1 MAQWRVKWLNEHTN
15 IVIHREASKVINKD
29 IGQLFFWLDKTK
41 YEKFIHPLTVDEINK
56 YKDNNT
62 VEAMNIKLDSYN
74 ILKTTAPF
82 DEPIKTISEK
92 IDKTPNDI
100 EDSKLLSE
108 VIHDRVDI
116 LITEDKKIHYKARL
130 AGISN
135 RVYNIESFLEKTFAE
150 NPSLVDYNVLSVKQ
164 QLLGKVKLADSFF
177 DSFREDYPGFD
188 KWFNGKSNEISYT
201 CYYGDEI
208 GAFLYIKKEDET
220 ENYSNISPSFQPKK
234 RLKIGTLKVT
244 LNGFKVGERLLKIVY
259 DNALKQKVDE
269 IYVTIFDKRPEQ
281 IRLIGLLES
290 FGFKY
295 HGVKS
300 SSAGEEKVYIRDFK
314 PKFDKENPRFT
325 YPYFSKKTNI
335 WFVSIFPEYHT
346 ELFPDSILKTESL
359 IDFIENEPHRNA
371 ISKVYVSHS
380 KERNIKRGDTIVFY
394 RTGGLYKGVVTTIG
408 IVEGVINPVKN
419 FSHLVEL
426 CKTKSILTE
435 AELKKFWEQYGN
447 YKPFVVN
454 FLYAYSFPK
463 RPNLAKLIELG
474 IIAGPNQMPRGFSK
488 ITEND
493 LIKSLKASESN
504 ESIVVD

>member
-1 MAQWRVKWLNEHTN
+1 MKWLNEHTN

-346 ELFPDSILKTESL
+346 CLLYTSPSPRDS
-359 IDFIENEPHRNA
+359 
-371 ISKVYVSHS
+371 
-380 KERNIKRGDTIVFY
+380 
-394 RTGGLYKGVVTTIG
+394 
-408 IVEGVINPVKN
+408 
-419 FSHLVEL
+419 
-426 CKTKSILTE
+426 
-435 AELKKFWEQYGN
+435 
-447 YKPFVVN
+447 
-454 FLYAYSFPK
+454 
-463 RPNLAKLIELG
+463 
-474 IIAGPNQMPRGFSK
+474 
-488 ITEND
+488 
-493 LIKSLKASESN
+493 
-504 ESIVVD
+504 

>member
-1 MAQWRVKWLNEHTN
+1 MKALLDTN

-41 YEKFIHPLTVDEINK
+41 HEKFIHPLTVDEINK

-62 VEAMNIKLDSYN
+62 VETMNIKLDSYN
-74 ILKTTAPF
+74 ILKTIAPF
-82 DEPIKTISEK
+82 DEPIKSISEK

-116 LITEDKKIHYKARL
+116 LITEDKKIHSKAFL
-130 AGISN
+130 AGISD

-150 NPSLVDYNVLSVKQ
+150 NPSLIDYNVLSVKQ
-164 QLLGKVKLADSFF
+164 QLFGKVKLADNFF

-188 KWFNGKSNEISYT
+188 KWFNGKSNEPSYT

-220 ENYSNISPSFQPKK
+220 ENYSNISPPFLPKK
-234 RLKIGTLKVT
+234 RLKIGTLKVS
-244 LNGFKVGERLLKIVY
+244 LNGLKIGERLLKIVF
-259 DNALKQKVDE
+259 DNALKQKAEE
-269 IYVTIFDKRPEQ
+269 IYVTIFNKRPEQ
-281 IRLIGLLES
+281 VRLIELLES

-295 HGVKS
+295 YGIKTT
-300 SSAGEEKVYIRDFK
+300 SAGEEKVYVRDFK
-314 PKFDKENPRFT
+314 PKFNKENPRNT
-325 YPYFSKKTNI
+325 YPYFSKKTTI

-346 ELFPDSILKTESL
+346 ELFPDSILKTESP
-359 IDFIENEPHRNA
+359 IDFVENEPHRNA

-380 KERNIKRGDTIVFY
+380 KERNIKKGDTIVFY

-408 IVEGVINPVKN
+408 IAESAFNPLN
-419 FSHLVEL
+419 DFSHLVQL
-426 CKTKSILTE
+426 CKNKSVLTE
-435 AELKKFWEQYGN
+435 TKLKEFWDRYGN

-454 FLYAYSFPK
+454 FLYAYSLPK
-463 RPNLAKLIELG
+463 RPNLAKLIELD
-474 IIAGPNQMPRGFSK
+474 IITGPDQMPRGFSK
-488 ITEND
+488 LTEND
-493 LIKSLKASESN
+493 LVKILKASESN